1 MAQRGHPVHPDGGAP
16 PPEGGPGPAD
26 GGPARPSV
34 GLAVVKYTSVRLLL
48 FVVALG
54 ICYSLGLRS
63 LVLVL
68 VALAVS
74 GLLALPLARRQRE
87 ALGGVIDE
95 RWRSGRFGRSG
106 RRGP

>member
-1 MAQRGHPVHPDGGAP
+1 MAQGGHPAQPTQPDGDLTQPDA
-16 PPEGGPGPAD
+16 GPT
-26 GGPARPSV
+26 RPSV

-87 ALGGVIDE
+87 ALGGVIDQ
-95 RWRSGRFGRSG
+95 RWRAGRSNRAGG
-106 RRGP
+106 RGA